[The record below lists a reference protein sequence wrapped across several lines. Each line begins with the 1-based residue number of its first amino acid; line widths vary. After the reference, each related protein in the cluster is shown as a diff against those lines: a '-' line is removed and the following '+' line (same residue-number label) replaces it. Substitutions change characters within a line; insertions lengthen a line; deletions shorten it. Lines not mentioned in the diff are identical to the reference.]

1 MALPTA
7 MGMDYESIQ
16 KLNNVRPYEFETDR
30 ERKWYEIGLIDGA
43 EAADIKNAYIET
55 KIKNAFKMT
64 FRVHTPNLFKEMWE
78 CSGMRIYA
86 KVIRIYLALV
96 NDVAQRA
103 TEIND
108 PVLNAL
114 MLKLRLYD
122 VEKESDI
129 PKLIDKMKEEYEQSK
144 PIKQNE

>member
-1 MALPTA
+1 M
-7 MGMDYESIQ
+7 E
-16 KLNNVRPYEFETDR
+16 K
-30 ERKWYEIGLIDGA
+30 EIP
-43 EAADIKNAYIET
+43 YIET
-55 KIKNAFKMT
+55 KIENAFGMT
-64 FRVHTPNLFKEMWE
+64 FRVHTPNLFKELWE
-78 CSGMRIYA
+78 CSGMRIYG
-86 KVIRIYLALV
+86 KVMRIFTALL

-129 PKLIDKMKEEYEQSK
+129 PKLIENSK
-144 PIKQNE
+144 KNTNN

>member
-1 MALPTA
+1 M
-7 MGMDYESIQ
+7 E
-16 KLNNVRPYEFETDR
+16 K
-30 ERKWYEIGLIDGA
+30 EIP
-43 EAADIKNAYIET
+43 YIET
-55 KIKNAFKMT
+55 KIENAFGMT
-64 FRVHTPNLFKEMWE
+64 FRVHTPNLFKELCE
-78 CSGMRIYA
+78 CSGMRIYG
-86 KVIRIYLALV
+86 KVMRIFLALL

-144 PIKQNE
+144 PIKQN